1 MTKANY
7 ILFIVSAILC
17 VSCGTK
23 KKLQQLTYEHDQQTN
38 TLRATTHALSEC
50 NQDKE
55 LLISQLDSEK
65 SKRTSSVG
73 SKDEMISELKT
84 QIEDLKKQRD
94 QQSTQV
100 SELTVL
106 TQSANENINQTIKQ
120 LEGKDKYI
128 SHLMNVKSKADSLN
142 LVLAVNLKQVLR
154 EGIND
159 SDIDV
164 RVDKTV
170 VMINLSDKMLFQSG
184 SHRLSPA
191 ANSVLGKIAAI
202 AKSKPNLE
210 VMVEGYTDNVPMR
223 NSCIEDNWDLSVK
236 RATSVIRSLQKNHG
250 INPNKLIA
258 AGRGEYN
265 TLADNSTSEGKSIN
279 RRTRIIL
286 MPELNQFYDL
296 LDPSEMNIQN

>member
-1 MTKANY
+1 M
-7 ILFIVSAILC
+7 
-17 VSCGTK
+17 
-23 KKLQQLTYEHDQQTN
+23 
-38 TLRATTHALSEC
+38 
-50 NQDKE
+50 
-55 LLISQLDSEK
+55 ISQLDSEK

-73 SKDEMISELKT
+73 SKDEMIVELKG

-94 QQSTQV
+94 QQYTQV

-128 SHLMNVKSKADSLN
+128 THLQNVKSKADSLN
-142 LVLAVNLKQVLR
+142 LVLAVNLKDVLR
-154 EGIND
+154 DGIND
-159 SDIDV
+159 RDIDV

-170 VMINLSDKMLFQSG
+170 VFINLSDKMLFQSG
-184 SHRLSPA
+184 SHRLSPKA
-191 ANSVLGKIAAI
+191 TTVLGKIAQI
-202 AKSKPNLE
+202 ARSKPGLE
-210 VMVEGYTDNVPMR
+210 LMVEGYTDNVPMR

-236 RATSVIRSLQKNHG
+236 RATSVVRSLQKNHG
-250 INPNKLIA
+250 LDPNKLIA

-265 TLADNSTSEGKSIN
+265 TLADNTTAEGKSVN

-296 LDPSEMNIQN
+296 LDPSQMNLQN

>member
-1 MTKANY
+1 MTKANF
-7 ILFIVSAILC
+7 LPFLVGVVLC

-23 KKLQQLTYEHDQQTN
+23 KKLQQVQYDYDQQTN
-38 TLRATTHALSEC
+38 TLRAAKHALSEC
-50 NQDKE
+50 NKDKE
-55 LLISQLDSEK
+55 LLVSQLDSEK
-65 SKRTSSVG
+65 SKRSTSIG
-73 SKDEMISELKT
+73 SKDEMITELKS

-94 QQSTQV
+94 QQTTQV
-100 SELTVL
+100 GELTVL
-106 TQSANENINQTIKQ
+106 TQSASDNINQTIKQ

-128 SHLMNVKSKADSLN
+128 SHLQNVRSKADSMN
-142 LVLAVNLKQVLR
+142 LVLAVNLKNVLR
-154 EGIND
+154 DGIND

-184 SHRLSPA
+184 SHRLSTQA
-191 ANSVLGKIAAI
+191 TTVLGKIAQI

-210 VMVEGYTDNVPMR
+210 LLVEGYTDNVPMR

-236 RATSVIRSLQKNHG
+236 RATAVVRSLQKNHG
-250 INPNKLIA
+250 IDPNKLIA

-265 TLADNSTSEGKSIN
+265 TLADNTTADGRSVN

-296 LDPSEMNIQN
+296 LDPTQMDLQN